1 MSEKKGFRMY
11 PPMYLGLAIL
21 LMVGLHRF
29 LPVRQLIDWPLRYVG
44 VAIMALGLLVGLT
57 ARIMFARAGTAIKP
71 FEEST
76 KLIIVGPYRFT
87 RNPIYLSMV
96 TLLVGTAVL
105 LGSLTPFLVV
115 PAFFFIIKR
124 DFVPVEEAMLATT
137 FGAEYDAYRSRVRR
151 WL

>member
-1 MSEKKGFRMY
+1 MSEKKAFRMY
-11 PPMYLGLAIL
+11 PPMYLGLSIL

-29 LPVRQLIDWPLRYVG
+29 APVMQLIDWPLRYVG
-44 VAIMALGLLVGLT
+44 GAIIIVSLLVGLT

-71 FEEST
+71 FEESK
-76 KLIIVGPYRFT
+76 KLIVVGPYRFT
-87 RNPIYLSMV
+87 RNPIYLSM
-96 TLLVGTAVL
+96 TALLVGTAVL

-124 DFVPVEEAMLATT
+124 DFVPVEEAMLAKT
-137 FGAEYDAYRSRVRR
+137 FGAEFDAYRARVRR